1 MSKNVN
7 MVKFTAEYKSLAK
20 EAKRYYLQAKIY
32 EQTVYL
38 HELMQKAEGLEQFYY
53 DRPKNDEYLCDVN
66 KVELDIQR
74 NMSAFQD
81 GMQNLGELN
90 RMFIELHTK

>member
-1 MSKNVN
+1 MDVN
-7 MVKFTAEYKSLAK
+7 MKKFVAKYKSLDEK
-20 EAKRYYLQAKIY
+20 AKRYYLQAKIY

-66 KVELDIQR
+66 KVGLDIQQ
-74 NMSAFQD
+74 NMNAFQD
-81 GMQNLGELN
+81 GMQNLGKLN